1 VATRL
6 DTVIPCFLA
15 ISWNPS
21 QNASSRLTLVLWP
34 SNLTSLLMDA
44 DLIEGLVGRS
54 VLIFDQPC
62 RSRRIRVLDLDPI
75 GRERTRKVS
84 HKASIS
90 SLHYPD
96 GDIRAAVPGCD
107 CSPALTASVRVVR
120 WRASTT
126 HRPPPTN
133 APVGPARWTAG
144 RSRGRPHEGGDNR
157 RSAWANSSETR
168 AQSRNGAMTT
178 LGDMRAKKARSLLVF
193 CKSCDA
199 TRILN
204 VDSSRTQLH
213 WRGLSSTTSAN
224 TAAALRQ
231 CALKM
236 LCIIRRYWCSPNAPF
251 VRLKMLT
258 AEGP

>member
-6 DTVIPCFLA
+6 DTVIPCLLA

-21 QNASSRLTLVLWP
+21 QNASSRLTLVLSP

-44 DLIEGLVGRS
+44 DFIEGLVGRS

-75 GRERTRKVS
+75 GRERTRKVN

-126 HRPPPTN
+126 HRPPPAFST
-133 APVGPARWTAG
+133 WT
-144 RSRGRPHEGGDNR
+144 
-157 RSAWANSSETR
+157 
-168 AQSRNGAMTT
+168 
-178 LGDMRAKKARSLLVF
+178 
-193 CKSCDA
+193 
-199 TRILN
+199 
-204 VDSSRTQLH
+204 SSRTQLH

-224 TAAALRQ
+224 AAAALRQ
-231 CALKM
+231 SALKM
-236 LCIIRRYWCSPNAPF
+236 LSIIRRTGARPTRPLCG
-251 VRLKMLT
+251 LKC
-258 AEGP
+258 